1 LLVTKNL
8 KFAYDEAAA
17 LNFPDWEVASGDHA
31 LILGPSGCG
40 KTTLLHLL
48 SGLLR
53 PTSGSVVIE
62 GTHLEALS
70 SSALDRYRG
79 QHIGFVFQKPHLIG
93 SLTVEENIRLATFFG
108 HKPKRNKEINQVLED
123 LQIRDLAHRKVYEV
137 SQGQAQ
143 RVAIARSVINQ
154 PAVIFGDEPTASL
167 DDESC
172 TAVVQLLKSQA
183 EACGATLIIATHD
196 HRVKSEFPNQ
206 LTL

>member
-1 LLVTKNL
+1 MLVTKNL
-8 KFAYDEAAA
+8 RFAYDEEA
-17 LNFPDWEVASGDHA
+17 LLSFPDWEVAAGDHA

-62 GTHLEALS
+62 GTHLETLS

-93 SLTVEENIRLATFFG
+93 ALTVEENIRLATFFG
-108 HKPKRNKEINQVLED
+108 HKPRRNKEIGQVLED
-123 LQIRDLAHRKVYEV
+123 LQIHDLAHRKVYEV

-172 TAVVQLLKSQA
+172 TAVIHLLKSQA
-183 EACGATLIIATHD
+183 EACKATLIIATHD